1 MYRQNP
7 SAPRRMMSLAVP
19 CMCTILPSGPAQS
32 IDQSSTIWAVSPP
45 TNTWSTF
52 AFSGRRS
59 LISCSS
65 MAVNS
70 ARSVMVRP
78 SFATNTAS
86 GAYKAIIASIFP
98 ELNRL
103 SRDGITPSASVGRG
117 KLSDIRGLLFVLVE
131 LPCGDDAHCG
141 SYDRNAGRTFP
152 MADTYRFHNDGE
164 WRDASRQYIRKSR
177 QVARAVAASRRAA
190 SGNNDRPSTLWRE
203 VISLASCRAR
213 CRLSRVV
220 ATTLLSKVAE
230 IV

>member
-19 CMCTILPSGPAQS
+19 CMCTILPSGPVPS

-45 TNTWSTF
+45 TNTWRTF
-52 AFSGRRS
+52 AFSGRPS
-59 LISCSS
+59 LMSCSS

-103 SRDGITPSASVGRG
+103 SRDGITPSGSVGSG

-131 LPCGDDAHCG
+131 ILPSAL
-141 SYDRNAGRTFP
+141 
-152 MADTYRFHNDGE
+152 
-164 WRDASRQYIRKSR
+164 RDERSST
-177 QVARAVAASRRAA
+177 
-190 SGNNDRPSTLWRE
+190 RPSSPSARYSPVQSQRHRDWLLGRVEDGRRE
-203 VISLASCRAR
+203 QDSGSKDP
-213 CRLSRVV
+213 VV
-220 ATTLLSKVAE
+220 PGVEPEEFENKR
-230 IV
+230 